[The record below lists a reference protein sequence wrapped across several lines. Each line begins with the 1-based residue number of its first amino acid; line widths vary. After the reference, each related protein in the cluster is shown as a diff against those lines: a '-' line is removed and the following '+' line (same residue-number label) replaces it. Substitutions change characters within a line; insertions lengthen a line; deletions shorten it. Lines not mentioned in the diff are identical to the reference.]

1 MMVIVKPMG
10 GLGNQL
16 FQYAAARRLAYVN
29 HLPIKIDISNYITRS
44 DARRVDSRLYELD
57 RFNLDG
63 TIASDDDLAQL
74 QETNLEVLW
83 KKTRHKLHLPIHYY
97 QKPYIYEPQ
106 ENQYQLDVDFLRLRV
121 RRTVCVIGFWES
133 EGYFKDI
140 GDRIRREYMLK
151 VPPDDRNAEL
161 LAQISQSNAVSL
173 HIRRGDKAAQSPW
186 GALPMDYYVSAT
198 DYVAA
203 RSSHPHFYVFSDD
216 AEWVTENFHP
226 PHPVTIVAHNTSA
239 AEDLRLMASC
249 CHHIVANST
258 FSWWGAWLGQ
268 NPERLVIAPR
278 RYFQNADRPA
288 PDFYPPSWILI

>member
-29 HLPIKIDISNYITRS
+29 HLPIKIDLSNYITRS
-44 DARRVDSRLYELD
+44 DDTRLDPRLYELD

-63 TIASDDDLAQL
+63 TLASDDDRAQL
-74 QETNLEVLW
+74 QETKLEVLW
-83 KKTRHKLHLPIHYY
+83 KKTRHKLRLPIHYY

-106 ENQYQLDVDFLRLRV
+106 ENQYRLDADFLRLRV
-121 RRTVCVIGFWES
+121 RRPVCVIGFWES

-140 GDRIRREYMLK
+140 GDRIRREYTLK
-151 VPPDDRNAEL
+151 APPNDRNAEL
-161 LAQISQSNAVSL
+161 LAQITQSNSVSV
-173 HIRRGDKAAQSPW
+173 HIRRGDKVAQSPW
-186 GALPMDYYVSAT
+186 GMLPTDYYLSAAE
-198 DYVAA
+198 YAAA
-203 RSSHPHFYVFSDD
+203 RSPQAHFYVFSDD
-216 AEWVTENFHP
+216 AEWVTENFHL

-239 AEDLRLMASC
+239 AEDLRLMMAC
-249 CHHIVANST
+249 RHHIVANST

-278 RYFQNADRPA
+278 RYFQNADRPV
-288 PDFYPPSWILI
+288 PNFYPPSWVLI